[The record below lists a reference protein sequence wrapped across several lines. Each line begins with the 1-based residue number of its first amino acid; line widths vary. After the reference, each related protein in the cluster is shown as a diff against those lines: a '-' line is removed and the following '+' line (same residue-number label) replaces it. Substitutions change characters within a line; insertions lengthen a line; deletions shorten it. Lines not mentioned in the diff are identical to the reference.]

1 MRAPVKQAVLLVGGQ
16 GTRLRPLTFDRP
28 KALVPVLNEP
38 LLACELR
45 LLARHGITDVIL
57 SVGYRAAVLQDA
69 LGDGARWG
77 VSLRYVEEPSALGT
91 AGGLRNAL
99 DMLNGPFVAMNGD
112 LVYDVDL
119 SAFAEAH
126 LRAGAMVS
134 FCLRRVEDIRRF
146 GLIQCDDSGRVVA
159 FREKQEADET
169 RRNTVNSGVYLMEPD
184 ALLRVPA
191 HTEWSN
197 ETQLFPGLLEEG
209 CLLFGFTPEQQGY
222 WADVGTVESYLQTS
236 RDLLRGA
243 IPWMQGETD
252 PSARAR
258 REDIEPPVALA
269 EGVHIEDGARVG
281 PDVCIGARGTVGTGA
296 RVQGSIL
303 WEDVTVEP
311 GASIEDCILGA
322 GVTVGAGCKHIGEV
336 LVR

>member
-1 MRAPVKQAVLLVGGQ
+1 MKAPVNQAVLLVGGQ
-16 GTRLRPLTFDRP
+16 GTRLRPLTCDRP
-28 KALVPVLNEP
+28 KALVPLLNEP

-45 LLARHGITDVIL
+45 LLARHGITNVIL
-57 SVGYRAAVLQDA
+57 SVGYRARVLQDA
-69 LGDGARWG
+69 LGDGSRWG
-77 VSLRYVEEPSALGT
+77 VRLRYVEEPSALGT

-99 DMLNGPFVAMNGD
+99 ELLDGPFVAMNGD

-159 FREKQEADET
+159 FREKREVDET
-169 RRNTVNSGVYLMEPD
+169 GRNTVNSGVYLMDPE

-191 HTEWSN
+191 GVEWSN
-197 ETQLFPGLLEEG
+197 ETQLFPGLLQEG
-209 CLLFGFTPEQQGY
+209 CLLLGFMPEQQGY

-243 IPWMQGETD
+243 IPWMRGAVAT
-252 PSARAR
+252 SVMGRT
-258 REDIEPPVALA
+258 EDIEQPVGLA
-269 EGVHIEDGARVG
+269 EGVRIEDGARVG
-281 PDVCIGARGTVGTGA
+281 PEVCIGARGTVGAGA
-296 RVQGSIL
+296 RIQASIL
-303 WEDVTVEP
+303 WEDVTIGP
-311 GASIEDCILGA
+311 NAHIHNCIIGA
-322 GVTVGAGCKHIGEV
+322 GVTIGAGCKYSGKV
-336 LVR
+336 VVR